1 MKYKVTL
8 FGVKTETYEIYEKFH
23 NKIDLVVTLSSK
35 AKKNYHISGSAEIC
49 TLVDE
54 CFEADNYKLDSDL
67 CDSFFKDNE
76 FDIGI
81 VIGWQ
86 RLIPQ
91 KVLDNFKYGIFGFH
105 ASPLGLPFG
114 KGRSPVNWS
123 IILGHEQVYHHC
135 FQYNSKADDGLIF
148 STTKLEIFPW
158 DNIKS
163 LKKKSLVDFE
173 YTLGIL
179 IQDYENEDLDLMEQ
193 DSTKEETFFP
203 KRTPKDGLINI
214 LEDST
219 KIIFNLIRGISKPFP
234 GAFLNYGDNKVI
246 IWKAQPFSYQL
257 FKNRKAGEVVK
268 IFKDKSFIL
277 KTTDGTLLVT
287 DYTDVELYE
296 GVIFSYKSEMI
307 K

>member
-1 MKYKVTL
+1 M
-8 FGVKTETYEIYEKFH
+8 YEKFH

-35 AKKNYHISGSAEIC
+35 EKKNYHISGSAEIG

-123 IILGHEQVYHHC
+123 IILGYEQVYHHC

-173 YTLGIL
+173 YTLGML
-179 IQDYENEDLDLMEQ
+179 IQDYENDDLVLMEP

-219 KIIFNLIRGISKPFP
+219 KIIYNLIRGISKPFP
-234 GAFLNYGDNKVI
+234 GAFLNCGDNKVI
-246 IWKAQPFSYQL
+246 IWQAQPFSYQL